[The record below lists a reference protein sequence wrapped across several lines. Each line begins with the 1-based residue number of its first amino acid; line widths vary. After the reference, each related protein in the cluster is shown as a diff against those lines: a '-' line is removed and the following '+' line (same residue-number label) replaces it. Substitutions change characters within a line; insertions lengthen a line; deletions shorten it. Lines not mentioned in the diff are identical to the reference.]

1 MIIVVLGRGI
11 LSYAAI
17 LKITNFY
24 KLYGNLNKIYRV
36 MSDPWGFPPTELN
49 FFQNLKKIY
58 LYNISIRNGHMGM
71 IFIKIRRFWSISS
84 PIMKNLWVWSFL
96 PKIFKHRQF
105 FYKIEPNLPK
115 MSKIDVIWPKMTLD
129 KYFLVYFCILVH
141 YLGRR

>member
-49 FFQNLKKIY
+49 FFSKFEKK
-58 LYNISIRNGHMGM
+58 SIHT
-71 IFIKIRRFWSISS
+71 IFLLE
-84 PIMKNLWVWSFL
+84 M
-96 PKIFKHRQF
+96 
-105 FYKIEPNLPK
+105 
-115 MSKIDVIWPKMTLD
+115 DIW
-129 KYFLVYFCILVH
+129 
-141 YLGRR
+141 G